1 MAGRA
6 RGEQVV
12 QAVYCTHFV
21 GFRTE
26 YSE

>member
-1 MAGRA
+1 MAGPA